1 MIFVKK
7 EGRILVKSGPCCKI
21 KIMRINTFI
30 LHKDYTRFH
39 QNYQLVLPLDIE
51 HMIPDDDSVRLL
63 SQFIERMF
71 LGDLYRTYSR
81 EGHSDEPTPRQLL
94 KILVYAYMNQIY
106 SSRDIERACH
116 RDINFMWL
124 LEGKKAPHYSTIA
137 RFRTLHFGACAE
149 ATMAEMSQLLYKL
162 GEVSGETIFIDG
174 TKIEACANK
183 YTFVWKKAV
192 TKNLEKLLGK
202 LAAFVES
209 CEELYGIRLVYQ
221 GQVKMKHVK
230 KLRKKLYALKESEGI
245 GFVHGTGKRKSL
257 LQKSIETLEGYLDRL
272 KEYTKKLYVCG
283 TRNSY
288 SKTDHD
294 ATFMRMKEDAMGNG
308 QLKAAYNL
316 QHGVDS
322 EYIVWLTIGPQPSDT
337 TTLIPFFES
346 LRENLGLSYKKVS
359 TDPGYESEENYGY
372 LDASGKLAY
381 IKPTNYEI
389 SKTRKYKKDIG
400 RIENMEYDEAGDTY
414 TCHNGKKLYMDHIKK
429 EKTRTG
435 YEREVS
441 VYTCR
446 ECSGCPYKKEC
457 IKGNNC
463 KTPLEERDKNL
474 YVSKKLLQYRK
485 ADLERLQS
493 EEGCELRMNRSI
505 QVEGSFGELKQNS
518 GFRRFM
524 CRGTRNVKAESIL
537 LAFAHNINKLHH
549 KIQAERTGTH
559 LFPLKKSA

>member
-1 MIFVKK
+1 MH
-7 EGRILVKSGPCCKI
+7 
-21 KIMRINTFI
+21 INSFI

-81 EGHSDEPTPRQLL
+81 EGRSDEPTPRQLL
-94 KILVYAYMNQIY
+94 KILVYAYMNQTY
-106 SSRDIERACH
+106 SSRDIESACH

-149 ATMAEMSQLLYKL
+149 TVMAEMSQLLYKL

-192 TKNLEKLLGK
+192 TKNLEKLLEK

-209 CEELYGIRLVYQ
+209 CGELYGIRLVYQ

-230 KLRKKLYALKESEGI
+230 KLRKKLYALKDSEGI
-245 GFVHGTGKRKSL
+245 EFVHGTGKRKSL
-257 LQKSIETLEGYLDRL
+257 LQKSIETLEGYLEKL

-308 QLKAAYNL
+308 QPKAGYNL

-337 TTLIPFFES
+337 ATLIPFLES
-346 LRENLGLSYKKVS
+346 LKENLGLSYKKVVA
-359 TDPGYESEENYGY
+359 DPGYESEENYGY
-372 LDASGKLAY
+372 LDGSGKLAY
-381 IKPTNYEI
+381 IKPANYEI

-400 RIENMEYDEAGDTY
+400 RIENMEYDEAEDTY
-414 TCHNGKKLYMDHIKK
+414 TCHNGKKLHMDHIKK
-429 EKTRTG
+429 ERTQTG

-441 VYTCR
+441 VYTCQ

-463 KTPLEERDKNL
+463 KTPLEDRNKNL
-474 YVSKKLLQYRK
+474 YVSKKLLQYRE
-485 ADLERLQS
+485 ADVERLQS